1 MFERCRRENFDNLH
15 LHNAFTLIFE
25 RRRRKNTTYT
35 TYTSELHCF
44 SSAAGEKFLQFKPPT
59 QGIYIDFGAP
69 QAKIFGNLNRLHKGF
84 TLILERR
91 RRENFDNLQENFEN
105 CRTFKPLF

>member
-1 MFERCRRENFDNLH
+1 M
-15 LHNAFTLIFE
+15 LIFCPCIQHRNDKNLTILPLYIA
-25 RRRRKNTTYT
+25 RRRR
-35 TYTSELHCF
+35 E
-44 SSAAGEKFLQFKPPT
+44 
-59 QGIYIDFGAP
+59 
-69 QAKIFGNLNRLHKGF
+69 IFGNLNRLHKGF